1 MSPRKK
7 TPPVESLAKLTPI
20 TKRTVKIMRD
30 ESYAWW
36 HLLRHEWL
44 PILSMIFGVSLL
56 LFFWEPIPPNVTG
69 IAVGRQ
75 GTSDGIYGE
84 KLAAFFAENG
94 VKLNITYTEGG
105 KQPISAMEREKSIH
119 SAIVLGGLYKKHEL
133 DHKALSLGSS
143 QYEPLWLFYR
153 GNIVTNEQPVVHFA
167 TTTGIAIGESGSGSN
182 AIVQEVIK
190 SNRPDVTASYKLLE
204 WPYLKSV
211 DALIAGE
218 IQALAVVDGF
228 ESPIIQ
234 KLLADPNIHIANFPL
249 APAYVKRLPQLDLVS
264 IPRGSFSSDPIS
276 PATDINMVSTTLSL
290 VVEKNL
296 HPALQLLFLMAM
308 DHLGESRDQF
318 FAKQDEFPSHKDSNV
333 PLAPIAK
340 KYFTNGA
347 PVALSYV
354 GFRLASLSD
363 RIWFFILS
371 ALAIVYPLYRLIP
384 NFRSTL
390 GDIKISDAQDMLYDL
405 QERFVRAE
413 TIEQFDVVMR
423 DFIQF
428 QQEVNALIPRI
439 SVSHYYQLARPTEYV
454 KKVSQERREV
464 ISRSQNMTQAKSET

>member
-1 MSPRKK
+1 
-7 TPPVESLAKLTPI
+7 
-20 TKRTVKIMRD
+20 MRD

-44 PILSMIFGVSLL
+44 PILSMVFGISLL
-56 LFFWEPIPPNVTG
+56 VFFWEPIPPNVTG

-84 KLAAFFAENG
+84 KLAAFFAEHG

-105 KQPISAMEREKSIH
+105 KQPISAMESEKSIK

-133 DHKALSLGSS
+133 DNKALSLGST

-153 GNIVTNEQPVVHFA
+153 GNTITDEQPVIHFA
-167 TTTGIAIGESGSGSN
+167 TTSGIAIGEPGSGSN
-182 AIVQEVIK
+182 AIVQEVIRSK
-190 SNRPDVTASYKLLE
+190 RPDAATAYKLLE

-264 IPRGSFSSDPIS
+264 IPRGSFSNDPIS
-276 PATDINMVSTTLSL
+276 PATDINMVSTTLSV

-308 DHLGESRDQF
+308 DHLGDSRDQF
-318 FAKQDEFPSHKDSNV
+318 FAKQDEFPSHKDSNL

-340 KYFTNGA
+340 QYLTHGA
-347 PVALSYV
+347 PVALNYV

-371 ALAIVYPLYRLIP
+371 ALAILYPLYRLIP
-384 NFRSTL
+384 NFRATL
-390 GDIKISDAQDMLYDL
+390 GDIKVSDAQDMLYEL
-405 QERFVRAE
+405 QGRFVRAE
-413 TIEQFDVVMR
+413 TVEQFDVVMR

-439 SVSHYYQLARPTEYV
+439 SVSHYYQLARPIEYV
-454 KKVSQERREV
+454 KKVSQERHELLR
-464 ISRSQNMTQAKSET
+464 RSQNITQAKRET